1 MSDELSVQP
10 ESSASH
16 MPAVTRG
23 GLWLNRVARAFGTT
37 SVPFEIHFPDGAV
50 RRFGQGV
57 PNFCVTLKNRNAVRA
72 ITSLDQVK
80 FADAYLAGDIDRRQA
95 GFCCRAL
102 MARAAEL
109 RSEAETLRKML
120 AHVDTDA
127 VSRQVLELINE
138 LEAQAKE
145 LNNGDA
151 G

>member
-1 MSDELSVQP
+1 
-10 ESSASH
+10 
-16 MPAVTRG
+16 
-23 GLWLNRVARAFGTT
+23 
-37 SVPFEIHFPDGAV
+37 
-50 RRFGQGV
+50 
-57 PNFCVTLKNRNAVRA
+57 
-72 ITSLDQVK
+72 
-80 FADAYLAGDIDRRQA
+80 
-95 GFCCRAL
+95 

>member
-1 MSDELSVQP
+1 MIYRSKTASYYRARSADCENAAHDAATTATDQAILLHCAAQWYRMAD
-10 ESSASH
+10 ESS
-16 MPAVTRG
+16 PPTRRG
-23 GLWLNRVARAFGTT
+23 NV
-37 SVPFEIHFPDGAV
+37 
-50 RRFGQGV
+50 
-57 PNFCVTLKNRNAVRA
+57 
-72 ITSLDQVK
+72 
-80 FADAYLAGDIDRRQA
+80 
-95 GFCCRAL
+95 
-102 MARAAEL
+102 ARAAEL